1 MSEEKKELDVE
12 QYKAVYEYQQKQF
25 EQAKNQS
32 IRLDDKASKYLTFT
46 ALIITAISLF
56 AKQYFFDTKADD
68 YSILFYLILTSIIL
82 SLFSLITIARFLF
95 LCLRVNEVEKLSSK
109 LEMVEYW
116 LDNPKESVYYELSKQ
131 LSGII
136 DKYDSAN
143 EFKVQNL
150 NKAFDE
156 IKFCGLL
163 LLGSVILIAI
173 EVIIK

>member
-1 MSEEKKELDVE
+1 MSEDKNDFDVE

-56 AKQYFFDTKADD
+56 AKQYFFDINAEEH
-68 YSILFYLILTSIIL
+68 SILFYLILVAIFFSLL
-82 SLFSLITIARFLF
+82 SLIVISRFLF
-95 LCLRVNEVEKLSSK
+95 LCLKINEVEKLSSK
-109 LEMVEYW
+109 IEMVEYW
-116 LDNPKESVYYELSKQ
+116 LNHPKEAVYYELSKQ

-136 DKYDSAN
+136 GKYDAAN
-143 EFKVQNL
+143 EFKVKNL
-150 NKAFDE
+150 NKAFEE

-163 LLGSVILIAI
+163 LLVSVILIAI
-173 EVIIK
+173 EVILK